1 MFLYILLSLAC
12 FVDVVF
18 VCFRFLTRVVV
29 LAAITA
35 VSIIAVMMILIVLMI
50 MKPGIAA
57 DPRHPYLAHVLAEL
71 DPGDEYTY
79 LWLVGNGGMG

>member
-1 MFLYILLSLAC
+1 
-12 FVDVVF
+12 
-18 VCFRFLTRVVV
+18 
-29 LAAITA
+29 
-35 VSIIAVMMILIVLMI
+35 MMILIVLMI

-71 DPGDEYTY
+71 EPGDDYSY